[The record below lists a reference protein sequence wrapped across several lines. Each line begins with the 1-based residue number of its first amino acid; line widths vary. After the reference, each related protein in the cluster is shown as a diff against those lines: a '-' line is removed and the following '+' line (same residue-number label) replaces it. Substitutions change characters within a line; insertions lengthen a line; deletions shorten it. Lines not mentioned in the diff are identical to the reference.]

1 MRHNRSMTHTSITPN
16 QGIRNYRAEKG
27 IKIIDLVKEL
37 GIPYRTL
44 IAWETGYRKA
54 APYTIRLLKMYID
67 RMALEHGAEESKRAM
82 YDEERVRE
90 SS

>member
-1 MRHNRSMTHTSITPN
+1 MRHNRSMTYTSMTPN
-16 QGIRNYRAEKG
+16 QGIRNYRVEKG
-27 IKIIDLVKEL
+27 IKISDIVKEL

-54 APYTIRLLKMYID
+54 APYMIRLLKMYID
-67 RMALEHGAEESKRAM
+67 RMALEHGAEESERAM

>member
-1 MRHNRSMTHTSITPN
+1 MTHTSITPN

-27 IKIIDLVKEL
+27 IKITDIVKQL

-54 APYTIRLLKMYID
+54 APYMIRLLKMYID
-67 RMALEHGAEESKRAM
+67 KMALEQGAKVTFSPTSDTDIIRSWEL
-82 YDEERVRE
+82 
-90 SS
+90 